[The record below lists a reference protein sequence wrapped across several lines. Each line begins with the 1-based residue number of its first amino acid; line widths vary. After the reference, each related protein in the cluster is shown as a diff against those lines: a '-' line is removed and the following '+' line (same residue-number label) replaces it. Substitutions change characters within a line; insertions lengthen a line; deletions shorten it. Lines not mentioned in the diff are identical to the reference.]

1 MSSVK
6 GKLFAITGAASGIG
20 LATATLLASQ
30 GALLTL
36 ADTDDDRLDKL
47 ELDLA
52 HPING
57 VKVHTR
63 KVDVRDCAQVD
74 SWIADS
80 VRDFG
85 RPLDGAANLAG
96 IAGTL
101 GPARAFDDADYDAV
115 FAVNVKG
122 TFNSLR
128 AELAHMRVAD
138 PANGIGGGSIVNA
151 ASVVGV
157 KGLPGVGVY
166 SASKFAVVGIT
177 KSAAADE
184 GATGIRVNAIAP
196 GFVDT
201 PLMTKLDEQM
211 EEPLPP
217 GCLLGRRAW
226 PEEIARLVVF
236 LLSDDSSYV
245 TGSVYGIDGGTV
257 F

>member
-20 LATATLLASQ
+20 LATARLLASK

-36 ADTDDDRLDKL
+36 ADTDIDGLEKLQAELLD
-47 ELDLA
+47 
-52 HPING
+52 HT
-57 VKVHTR
+57 KVNVDKR
-63 KVDVRDCAQVD
+63 NVDVRDCSQK
-74 SWIADS
+74 S
-80 VRDFG
+80 RTN
-85 RPLDGAANLAG
+85 PQTLGAANLAG
-96 IAGTL
+96 ISGVL
-101 GPARAFDDADYDAV
+101 GAVRSFNAHDYDDV
-115 FAVNVKG
+115 FAINVKG
-122 TFNSLR
+122 TFHSTQ
-128 AELAHMRVAD
+128 AELKHMRIAD
-138 PANGIGGGSIVNA
+138 PANDIGGGSIVNV

-184 GATGIRVNAIAP
+184 KESGIRANAIAP

-201 PLMTKLDEQM
+201 PLMTKTDERM
-211 EEPLPP
+211 GEPLPH
-217 GCLLGRRAW
+217 GCLLGRQAR
-226 PEEIARLVVF
+226 PEEIAKLIVF